1 MLTENQEQ
9 MTLYKWT
16 QQPSVRRQYPEL
28 KYLFHIPNERHCDPR
43 QGKNLKRM
51 GVRSGVPDLF
61 LPVPRMPYHGL
72 WIEMKTETGHT
83 SDTQDWWL
91 DHLRAQ
97 GYACRVCHGWQAAA
111 DTLQR
116 YLRLA
121 VPEHG

>member
-9 MTLYKWT
+9 MTLYKWS

-28 KYLFHIPNERHCDPR
+28 KLMFHIPNERHCDPQ

-61 LPVPRMPYHGL
+61 LPVPRGRYHGL

-83 SDTQDWWL
+83 SDTQEWWGEQL
-91 DHLRAQ
+91 AAQ
-97 GYACRVCHGWQAAA
+97 GYFWEVCNGWQSAAVVLEWYMNLKDA
-111 DTLQR
+111 
-116 YLRLA
+116 A
-121 VPEHG
+121 P